1 MVLPLALFPA
11 LVLASGGG
19 AEGFRVERDCLGFDF
34 EAAAFLPFDG
44 AGALCFWRRIR
55 PPSSSSSSSRWVVS
69 KAVASSS
76 SSSSDDMSYSVRW
89 RLGCGL
95 CVRLGRRARRVA
107 VDIAVGFLVVLLRV
121 LAGSGG
127 GGDSCVRGSA

>member
-1 MVLPLALFPA
+1 MSTIR
-11 LVLASGGG
+11 LVNHHFTKQHRFG
-19 AEGFRVERDCLGFDF
+19 F
-34 EAAAFLPFDG
+34 EAAADDVDFLPFDG
-44 AGALCFWRRIR
+44 AGAFCLWRRIR
-55 PPSSSSSSSRWVVS
+55 PPSSSSSSSRWAVS

-76 SSSSDDMSYSVRW
+76 SSSSDDMSYSVR
-89 RLGCGL
+89 LGLNWGL

-107 VDIAVGFLVVLLRV
+107 VDIDVGFLVVLLRV

>member
-1 MVLPLALFPA
+1 MVLPLALA
-11 LVLASGGG
+11 LLPPFDLAGGGG
-19 AEGFRVERDCLGFDF
+19 AEDFRVERDCLDLDL
-34 EAAAFLPFDG
+34 EVAFLAFDV
-44 AGALCFWRRIR
+44 AGAFFLCRRIR

-76 SSSSDDMSYSVRW
+76 SSSDDMSYSVR
-89 RLGCGL
+89 LGLGWGL
-95 CVRLGRRARRVA
+95 SVRLGRRARRVA

>member
-1 MVLPLALFPA
+1 MVLPLAFA
-11 LVLASGGG
+11 LLLAGGGG
-19 AEGFRVERDCLGFDF
+19 AEGFRVESDCFDLDF

-44 AGALCFWRRIR
+44 AGAFCLWWRIR

-69 KAVASSS
+69 KAVASSF
-76 SSSSDDMSYSVRW
+76 SSSSDDMSYSVR
-89 RLGCGL
+89 LGLGWGL
-95 CVRLGRRARRVA
+95 WVRLGRRARRVA

>member
-1 MVLPLALFPA
+1 MVLPLALAPA
-11 LVLASGGG
+11 LDFAGGGG
-19 AEGFRVERDCLGFDF
+19 AEGFRVERDCLDLDLDF
-34 EAAAFLPFDG
+34 AVAFLPLDG
-44 AGALCFWRRIR
+44 AGAFYFWRRIR

-69 KAVASSS
+69 KPVVSS
-76 SSSSDDMSYSVRW
+76 SSSSDDMSYSVRFA
-89 RLGCGL
+89 LGCCR

-127 GGDSCVRGSA
+127 GGDNCVRGSA